1 LEDVQVDF
9 WYKNIHLMSIDFR
22 MLLSKWIFHL
32 ICNLHVPFQAEEAQ
46 RLRKRRKAET
56 LRILDMER
64 RQKQRVEEMRETQ
77 KKVWFH
83 IFITCI

>member
-1 LEDVQVDF
+1 
-9 WYKNIHLMSIDFR
+9 
-22 MLLSKWIFHL
+22 
-32 ICNLHVPFQAEEAQ
+32 LHVPFQAEEAQ

-77 KKVWFH
+77 KKV
-83 IFITCI
+83 